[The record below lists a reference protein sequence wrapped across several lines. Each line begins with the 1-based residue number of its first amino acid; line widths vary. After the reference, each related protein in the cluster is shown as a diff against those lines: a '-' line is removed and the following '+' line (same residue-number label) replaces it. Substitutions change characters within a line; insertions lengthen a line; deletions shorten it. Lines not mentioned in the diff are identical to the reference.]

1 MGEAVFTTVGMISS
15 RWVVFRSIER
25 RTSQSV
31 SGVVI
36 QSLIATI
43 NIMNK
48 TVHGVDVT
56 RKPLWDLD
64 DHGRLLWWSS
74 RRFADYKLS
83 AHPCSL
89 LSLSPIV
96 DAIHSVSSFD
106 NSIPPP
112 TSGDMS
118 SELVAQDT

>member
-25 RTSQSV
+25 RISQSV

-64 DHGRLLWWSS
+64 DHGRLLWRSS
-74 RRFADYKLS
+74 HRSDDFNLS
-83 AHPCSL
+83 AHPSSPLSLCPTLDL
-89 LSLSPIV
+89 LS
-96 DAIHSVSSFD
+96 SF
-106 NSIPPP
+106 PAPKP
-112 TSGDMS
+112 
-118 SELVAQDT
+118 